1 MVYVLQ
7 SAEINKGSELK
18 WEKKMLPVVL
28 ISQLIVLKR
37 AALLA
42 QSLNHVRRR
51 SENEQ
56 ICFWND

>member
-42 QSLNHVRRR
+42 QSLNVRRR